1 MQESKNKQKTVSSV
15 PFVHTHSKSSPSL
28 IKKGDL
34 ATLLALQSIKGLG
47 SRKVGWLLSQLES
60 PRDIWSAPDAYWVK
74 VCDPEQAPHW
84 QTAIRETEY
93 QAIRSFAN
101 WSWVHQTLRH
111 TREMGFVIIPYQSSL
126 LQTHLGQITD
136 PPIILWAKGDTG
148 LLLKPMIAV
157 VGTRRPSA
165 YAQLH
170 TRRITRDLARKGFV
184 IVSGLARGIDGLAH
198 SECLRHQLPT
208 VAVMGS
214 GLDRIYPNEHK
225 NMAKIIG
232 SKGGLLLSEYP
243 PGTPPSSHHFPQ
255 RNRIISGLS
264 HGIIVMESGLMGG
277 SMHTANTGLNQG
289 REVAV
294 LPHSLD
300 NPRGAGNISLVVDG
314 AAGLFTTVEAFIE
327 RLPPSGFLPE
337 IPFIYQEEDE
347 RS

>member
-1 MQESKNKQKTVSSV
+1 
-15 PFVHTHSKSSPSL
+15 
-28 IKKGDL
+28 
-34 ATLLALQSIKGLG
+34 
-47 SRKVGWLLSQLES
+47 
-60 PRDIWSAPDAYWVK
+60 
-74 VCDPEQAPHW
+74 
-84 QTAIRETEY
+84 
-93 QAIRSFAN
+93 
-101 WSWVHQTLRH
+101 
-111 TREMGFVIIPYQSSL
+111 MGFAIIPYQSSL
-126 LQTHLGQITD
+126 LQTHLEQITD

-148 LLLKPMIAV
+148 LLLKPMIAI

-214 GLDRIYPNEHK
+214 CLDRIYPNEHK
-225 NMAKIIG
+225 NMAGIIG

-289 REVAV
+289 RDVAV

-327 RLPPSGFLPE
+327 RLPPSGLLPE
-337 IPFIYQEEDE
+337 LPSIYQEDE
-347 RS
+347 RL

>member
-1 MQESKNKQKTVSSV
+1 
-15 PFVHTHSKSSPSL
+15 
-28 IKKGDL
+28 
-34 ATLLALQSIKGLG
+34 
-47 SRKVGWLLSQLES
+47 
-60 PRDIWSAPDAYWVK
+60 
-74 VCDPEQAPHW
+74 
-84 QTAIRETEY
+84 
-93 QAIRSFAN
+93 
-101 WSWVHQTLRH
+101 
-111 TREMGFVIIPYQSSL
+111 MGFVIIPYQSSL

-225 NMAKIIG
+225 NMAEIIG

>member
-1 MQESKNKQKTVSSV
+1 
-15 PFVHTHSKSSPSL
+15 
-28 IKKGDL
+28 
-34 ATLLALQSIKGLG
+34 
-47 SRKVGWLLSQLES
+47 
-60 PRDIWSAPDAYWVK
+60 
-74 VCDPEQAPHW
+74 
-84 QTAIRETEY
+84 
-93 QAIRSFAN
+93 
-101 WSWVHQTLRH
+101 
-111 TREMGFVIIPYQSSL
+111 
-126 LQTHLGQITD
+126 
-136 PPIILWAKGDTG
+136 
-148 LLLKPMIAV
+148 
-157 VGTRRPSA
+157 
-165 YAQLH
+165 
-170 TRRITRDLARKGFV
+170 
-184 IVSGLARGIDGLAH
+184 VSGLARGIDGLAH
-198 SECLRHQLPT
+198 SECLRYQLPT
-208 VAVMGS
+208 VAVLGS

-225 NMAKIIG
+225 NMAEIIG

-327 RLPPSGFLPE
+327 RLPPSGLLPE

>member
-1 MQESKNKQKTVSSV
+1 MQESKNTQQARNPEQFNHLQPLCGV
-15 PFVHTHSKSSPSL
+15 
-28 IKKGDL
+28 KKGDL

-60 PRDIWSAPDAYWVK
+60 PRDIWSAPDAYWAK
-74 VCDPEQAPHW
+74 VSDPEQAPHW
-84 QTAIRETEY
+84 QTAIREGDIR
-93 QAIRSFAN
+93 AIRSFNN
-101 WSWVHQTLRH
+101 WNGVDKVLRQ
-111 TREMGFVIIPYQSSL
+111 TREMGFLLVPYHTPA
-126 LQTHLGQITD
+126 LQAHLGQISD
-136 PPIILWAKGDTG
+136 PPIVLWAKGDLG
-148 LLLKPMIAV
+148 LLLKPMIGI
-157 VGTRRPSA
+157 VGTRRPSS
-165 YAQLH
+165 YAHRH
-170 TRRITRDLARKGFV
+170 TQRITLELAQKGFV

-214 GLDRIYPNEHK
+214 GLDRIYPSEHK
-225 NMAKIIG
+225 NMAEIIG

-243 PGTPPSSHHFPQ
+243 PGTPPISHHFPQ

-300 NPRGAGNISLVVDG
+300 NPKGAGNISLVVDG

-327 RLPPSGFLPE
+327 RLPPSGLLPE
-337 IPFIYQEEDE
+337 IPFIYQEDE

>member
-1 MQESKNKQKTVSSV
+1 MQESKNTQQARNPEQFNHLQPLGGV
-15 PFVHTHSKSSPSL
+15 
-28 IKKGDL
+28 KKGDL

-47 SRKVGWLLSQLES
+47 SRKVGWLLSQLVS
-60 PRDIWSAPDAYWVK
+60 PRDIWSAPDAYWAK
-74 VCDPEQAPHW
+74 VSDPEQAPHW
-84 QTAIRETEY
+84 QTAIREGDIR
-93 QAIRSFAN
+93 AIRSFNN
-101 WSWVHQTLRH
+101 WNGVDKVLRQ
-111 TREMGFVIIPYQSSL
+111 TREMGFLLVPYHTPA
-126 LQTHLGQITD
+126 LQAHLGQISD
-136 PPIILWAKGDTG
+136 PPIVLWAKGDLG
-148 LLLKPMIAV
+148 LLLKPMIGI
-157 VGTRRPSA
+157 VGTRRPSS
-165 YAQLH
+165 YAHRH
-170 TRRITRDLARKGFV
+170 TQRITLELAQKGFV

-214 GLDRIYPNEHK
+214 GLDRIYPSEHK
-225 NMAKIIG
+225 NMAEIIG

-264 HGIIVMESGLMGG
+264 QGIIVMESGLMGG

-300 NPRGAGNISLVVDG
+300 NPKGAGNISLVVDG

-327 RLPPSGFLPE
+327 RLPPSGLLPE
-337 IPFIYQEEDE
+337 IPFIYQEDE